1 MGRDFNPGV
10 DWVEIK
16 QRLEAGESQSSIA
29 KDLTARG
36 ATISQSAISRM
47 ARKKGWLDSDKASKP
62 ATVDIDAP
70 LNKKRK
76 EIIATKSVNGLSK
89 RSEQNR
95 AMILQSIV
103 DGSSITVA
111 AARAGMSF
119 ETLRKW
125 RMDDEALEAEIIAA
139 TGERDAKREHTI
151 QRASD
156 SGDWRASLAALT
168 SQRKEVY
175 GGADGQKQAGI
186 TVNIN
191 VPEPKRIDD
200 EGVTIDVT
208 PTETS

>member
-1 MGRDFNPGV
+1 MGRDFAPGV

-16 QRLEAGESQSSIA
+16 QRLEAGESQSAIA

-47 ARKKGWLDSDKASKP
+47 ARKKGWLDKSVPSKP

-70 LNKKRK
+70 LNAKRK
-76 EIIATKSVNGLSK
+76 AIIATKSVNGLSK
-89 RSEQNR
+89 RSEENR
-95 AMILQSIV
+95 SVILQSIT

-111 AARAGMSF
+111 AARAGMSP

-125 RMDDEALEAEIIAA
+125 RQDDDALEAEIIAA
-139 TGERDAKREHTI
+139 CGERDAKRERTI

-156 SGDWRASLAALT
+156 SGDWRASMAALQA
-168 SQRKEVY
+168 QRKEVY
-175 GGADGQKQAGI
+175 GGVEGQKQAGI

-191 VPEPKRIDD
+191 MPAPKRIDD

-208 PTETS
+208 PTGDD